1 MKPSNIY
8 TNFKNLTSP
17 SISIITVVYN
27 GGNVIEKTIQSI
39 VNQTY
44 KNIEY
49 IIIDG
54 NSTDNT
60 LDVIKKYQNNISY
73 WISEPDSGLYDAM
86 NKGLKIAHADYV
98 LFINAG
104 DELYAPETIEK
115 IFNASDFTIKKDNI
129 TSQSPFPDV
138 FFGET
143 EMIDETGKSIGL
155 RRLKPDK
162 NLNWKHLKNGMLVSH
177 QSVVVKK
184 SIAKK
189 YNISYKYAAD
199 YDWVICALQKAQQTI
214 NTNIIISK
222 FLDGGRTKQTIIP
235 GLKERFKIMCK
246 HYGFLTTF
254 FQHFKIGIRFFIF
267 VIRYKRF

>member
-8 TNFKNLTSP
+8 TNFKKLESP

-27 GGNVIEKTIQSI
+27 GGNVIGKTIESI
-39 VNQTY
+39 INQTY

-54 NSTDNT
+54 NSTDST
-60 LDVIKKYQNNISY
+60 LAVIKKHQSHISY
-73 WISEPDSGLYDAM
+73 WISEPDEGLYDAM
-86 NKGLKIAHADYV
+86 NKGLKTAHADYV

-104 DELYAPETIEK
+104 DELYACDTVEK
-115 IFNASDFTIKKDNI
+115 IFNAPDFTIKKDSI
-129 TSQSPFPDV
+129 TSQSPLPDV

-143 EMIDETGKSIGL
+143 EMIDNAGNSIGL
-155 RRLKPDK
+155 RRLKPNK

-177 QSVVVKK
+177 QSVIVKK
-184 SIAKK
+184 NIANQ
-189 YNISYKYAAD
+189 YNTNYKYAAD
-199 YDWVICALQKAQQTI
+199 YDWVICALQKAHHI
-214 NTNIIISK
+214 VNTRTIISK

-235 GLKERFKIMCK
+235 GLKERFRIMCK

-254 FQHFKIGIRFFIF
+254 VQHFKIGFKFLIF
-267 VIRYKRF
+267 VIRHKRF